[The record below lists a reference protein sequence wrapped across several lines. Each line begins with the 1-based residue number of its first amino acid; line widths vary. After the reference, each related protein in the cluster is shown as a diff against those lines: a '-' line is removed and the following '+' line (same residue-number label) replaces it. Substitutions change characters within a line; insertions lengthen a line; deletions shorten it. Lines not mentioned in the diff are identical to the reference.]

1 MIEIME
7 GSGWDFHT
15 TELGYSHRLLCLH
28 VDGFE
33 NQVHLQKKKTVSI
46 TGQSLPTR
54 CSPEIKTKE

>member
-33 NQVHLQKKKTVSI
+33 NQVHLQKKKRSR
-46 TGQSLPTR
+46 LPAR
-54 CSPEIKTKE
+54 AFQPGAHRK